1 MPPLPRLLLV
11 VGLLAVT
18 VSPASGQEIEVT
30 LLGTGDPTPRV
41 DRFGP
46 STLVET
52 DSLTLLVDAGRGAMQ
67 RLFQLGVSTADL
79 DAIFLTH
86 LHSDH
91 VVGLVDLW
99 LTGWVVDRR
108 ERPLRVYGPVGTRAL
123 VDHLRQA
130 FAFDVEIRIA
140 EARRSPDGVR
150 IEVVEIEDGFAWAR
164 GGATVRA
171 FAVDHRPVEP
181 AFGFRIDAGGR
192 AVAFSGDTRYS
203 ESLVRHAAGV
213 DLLVHEV
220 AEAPEAFKAEHPDLP
235 RLAHHTQ
242 AEEAGRVFA
251 AVAPRLAVYSHLVLV
266 RGVDAADLVPL
277 TRRTYDGPV
286 IVGEDLM
293 TLAVGD
299 SVAVRER
306 SRREGE

>member
-18 VSPASGQEIEVT
+18 VSPAHGQEIEVT

-52 DSLTLLVDAGRGAMQ
+52 DSLALLVDAGRGAMQ

-79 DAIFLTH
+79 DGIFLTH

-150 IEVVEIEDGFAWAR
+150 IEVVEIEDGFVWDR
-164 GGATVRA
+164 DGATVRA

-203 ESLVRHAAGV
+203 ESLIRHAAGV

-299 SVAVRER
+299 SVVVRER